1 MPPWPI
7 FSRLAY
13 RAAASDARN
22 APASGRIPASFG
34 TSVRLF
40 GSYAR
45 GDFGPDSDADVL
57 VVVEGLTH
65 AEKKEIFSLAADRF
79 LDHLV
84 RVSPLALS
92 SDEHGLLERQDRL
105 ILREIA
111 RDGVAL

>member
-1 MPPWPI
+1 M
-7 FSRLAY
+7 
-13 RAAASDARN
+13 
-22 APASGRIPASFG
+22 IPARRAPRVPPRVRGAVASFHQDLAARFG
-34 TSVRLF
+34 ERLLDVRLF

-57 VVVEGLTH
+57 IVIEGLTH
-65 AEKKEIFSLAADRF
+65 AEKMETFSLAADRF
-79 LDHLV
+79 LDHFV

-92 SDEHGLLERQDRL
+92 SDEHGLLRRQDRL